1 MTEEF
6 GSTYDEEY
14 CRDIIMEFV
23 QMEGQPPEQ
32 RSSGK
37 TSPFKKYTNKL
48 KNKVIKDHIMTNR
61 NSKENA
67 PQSTRSNLRLLPDR
81 PRQGLKPVSVSRT
94 RSRMASKP
102 SKSIKQRQNLK
113 TRSISCDNISP
124 EKVNNLSE
132 EKSVKDVQAF
142 STRHSVERLPT
153 LSKFDEERIV
163 WLKNLEDD
171 IQFNDE
177 RRRKTVLSRQRI
189 IESSPSTSPSTDPPS
204 SDPST
209 CVSIDNSP
217 NVARK
222 GGVLAGKVNEIDH
235 THRLINIRK
244 DEINLS
250 NTSNLV
256 NGNTTDLCKHPNQS
270 QLSSMDH
277 ELSTNR
283 PETRNQIVDTAME
296 KASTK
301 ESTKEK
307 ENTNRNDVDE
317 DEDSL
322 MDDKTYDIEE
332 NKISNVVHNDSIEDN
347 CKFEASDVI
356 MNKTWTKDEIIA
368 LQTNSTETKENNLN
382 NNTST
387 ILEPNVEVIEEIE
400 NTAQID
406 SIPIKDIK
414 IQNVVPLAPN
424 VTNISTEVE
433 DNNNEGSGMKA
444 HDASASLTNNNEKI
458 DDETDENVP
467 SDQRMPIKR
476 RRDGSK
482 SRTRKKS
489 KDPKSQTRPDLSA
502 ECFIVSR
509 GWQMDQNKLCRSLDK
524 IKGVNFSR
532 VQAATTINRVIESI
546 RPHQDAVV
554 IHICS
559 QELMEAAQS
568 IVTVPNGLDSGFTK
582 YSHQGN
588 LAMGLSVVQ
597 SIATVL
603 GRHIFTAAG
612 QNRSTQF
619 IISLPLPMTLI
630 PLLPPNYEITEKDVK
645 NLGELRRSFNAHL
658 KSTLCKCPN
667 VQCCDN
673 ENLASTMAS
682 AALFNSVSLTSGST
696 PTCNGETKSGES
708 GDEKVESRKLLNDN
722 NQLTSAGMKKLARNW
737 EIYLTMVSK
746 GKEGQLILRRP
757 SEESSGSN
765 TSSNNNPDD
774 FQNGGN
780 RRMSSS
786 GESAGSERSIEGRA
800 PWKPY

>member
-23 QMEGQPPEQ
+23 QMEGQPAEQ
-32 RSSGK
+32 RASVK
-37 TSPFKKYTNKL
+37 SPFKKYTNKL
-48 KNKVIKDHIMTNR
+48 KNKVIKDHIMTSR
-61 NSKENA
+61 NGKEA
-67 PQSTRSNLRLLPDR
+67 TPKSSSSNLRLLPDR

-102 SKSIKQRQNLK
+102 CKSVKLRTNLK
-113 TRSISCDNISP
+113 ARSLSSDNISP
-124 EKVNNLSE
+124 EKFNNLSE
-132 EKSVKDVQAF
+132 EKTIKDVQAF

-171 IQFNDE
+171 IQFTDE
-177 RRRKTVLSRQRI
+177 RRRRTVLSRQQI

-222 GGVLAGKVNEIDH
+222 GGMLTNKVNEPLH
-235 THRLINIRK
+235 LVNIRK
-244 DEINLS
+244 DEIK
-250 NTSNLV
+250 LV
-256 NGNTTDLCKHPNQS
+256 NASNIANGNKTDLCKHPNQS
-270 QLSSMDH
+270 QLNSMEH
-277 ELSTNR
+277 ELSVNR
-283 PETRNQIVDTAME
+283 SEARIANTGAENDPNSYKVAG
-296 KASTK
+296 K
-301 ESTKEK
+301 EDDNAIRS
-307 ENTNRNDVDE
+307 NMDE

-322 MDDKTYDIEE
+322 MDDKTYDIVD
-332 NKISNVVHNDSIEDN
+332 NKVANVVHNDSIEDN
-347 CKFEASDVI
+347 CKFENSADI
-356 MNKTWTKDEIIA
+356 LNKTWTKNDI
-368 LQTNSTETKENNLN
+368 LVQTCASPETKENILN
-382 NNTST
+382 NNPQKHLGSDVA
-387 ILEPNVEVIEEIE
+387 PIEESE
-400 NTAQID
+400 NTVSTEFSA
-406 SIPIKDIK
+406 SKDIV
-414 IQNVVPLAPN
+414 IQNVVPPAFN
-424 VTNISTEVE
+424 ETNSTAEIE
-433 DNNNEGSGMKA
+433 ENNNEGADGKMNGA
-444 HDASASLTNNNEKI
+444 LSLLDNNSEKI
-458 DDETDENVP
+458 GDETDENIN
-467 SDQRMPIKR
+467 SDQNIPGKR
-476 RRDGSK
+476 TRDGSK
-482 SRTRKKS
+482 SRKSKKS
-489 KDPKSQTRPDLSA
+489 KEARSQSRPDLSA

-509 GWQMDQNKLCRSLDK
+509 GWQMDQNKLCRALDK
-524 IKGVNFSR
+524 IKGVSFSR
-532 VQAATTINRVIESI
+532 IQAATTINRVIESI

-568 IVTVPNGLDSGFTK
+568 IVTVPNGFDSG
-582 YSHQGN
+582 YSKHSQKGN

-645 NLGELRRSFNAHL
+645 NLAELRRSFNAHL

-673 ENLASTMAS
+673 ENLASTMAT
-682 AALFNSVSLTSGST
+682 AALFNSVSLTTGPT
-696 PTCNGETKSGES
+696 PISNGENPSKSG
-708 GDEKVESRKLLNDN
+708 DQKVESNKLLNDN

-765 TSSNNNPDD
+765 TSSNNNSDE
-774 FQNGGN
+774 NAGN
-780 RRMSSS
+780 RRLSSS
-786 GESAGSERSIEGRA
+786 GESAGSDRSLEGRA

>member
-14 CRDIIMEFV
+14 CKDIIREFV
-23 QMEGQPPEQ
+23 QMEGQPPEE
-32 RSSGK
+32 RSSC

-48 KNKVIKDHIMTNR
+48 KNKVIKDHIMTSR
-61 NSKENA
+61 NSKENT
-67 PQSTRSNLRLLPDR
+67 PKSSGGNLRLLPDR
-81 PRQGLKPVSVSRT
+81 PRHGLKPVSVSRT

-102 SKSIKQRQNLK
+102 SKYVKPRQNLK
-113 TRSISCDNISP
+113 ARSISCDNISP

-132 EKSVKDVQAF
+132 EKSSKDVQAF

-177 RRRKTVLSRQRI
+177 RRRKTVLSRQQM

-222 GGVLAGKVNEIDH
+222 GGLLTNKINETTH
-235 THRLINIRK
+235 TNRLVNIRK
-244 DEINLS
+244 DEIHLSNLS
-250 NTSNLV
+250 NV
-256 NGNTTDLCKHPNQS
+256 ANGNKTDLCKHPNQS

-277 ELSTNR
+277 ELSANR
-283 PETRNQIVDTAME
+283 PETRTQIANNGIGPT
-296 KASTK
+296 TNN
-301 ESTKEK
+301 ESKHQDDNIT
-307 ENTNRNDVDE
+307 RNDVDE
-317 DEDSL
+317 EEDSL
-322 MDDKTYDIEE
+322 MDDKTYDIVD
-332 NKISNVVHNDSIEDN
+332 NKVINVLHNDSIEDN
-347 CKFEASDVI
+347 CKLEVSEDM
-356 MNKTWTKDEIIA
+356 MNKTWTKNEMMV
-368 LQTNSTETKENNLN
+368 QQCVPSEVKENNLN
-382 NNTST
+382 NNAS
-387 ILEPNVEVIEEIE
+387 IDLEGVEVGV
-400 NTAQID
+400 A
-406 SIPIKDIK
+406 IKDNTESSNPIEPTTLK
-414 IQNVVPLAPN
+414 DITIQNVVPIASNTVNSPLE
-424 VTNISTEVE
+424 TEQ
-433 DNNNEGSGMKA
+433 NNNATSNGKIGDDSSVIIN
-444 HDASASLTNNNEKI
+444 DNEKNHG
-458 DDETDENVP
+458 ETEENITA
-467 SDQRMPIKR
+467 DQSMPIKR
-476 RRDGSK
+476 RDTSK
-482 SRTRKKS
+482 SRARKKN
-489 KDPKSQTRPDLSA
+489 KEGKSQTRPELSA

-509 GWQMDQNKLCRSLDK
+509 GWQMDQSKLCRALDK
-524 IKGVNFSR
+524 IKGVSFSR

-568 IVTVPNGLDSGFTK
+568 IITVPNEFESG
-582 YSHQGN
+582 YSKHSQKGN

-658 KSTLCKCPN
+658 KSTLCKSPN

-673 ENLASTMAS
+673 ENLASTMAT
-682 AALFNSVSLTSGST
+682 AALVNSVSLTSGST
-696 PTCNGETKSGES
+696 PICNGETKSG
-708 GDEKVESRKLLNDN
+708 DEKVEGHKLLNDN

-757 SEESSGSN
+757 SEESS
-765 TSSNNNPDD
+765 SSNNSNNPDD
-774 FQNGGN
+774 LQNGGS

-786 GESAGSERSIEGRA
+786 GESAGSDRSIEGRK
-800 PWKPY
+800 PWMPY